1 VLVQLLLSL
10 LEVIVIFLLF
20 VLLGLELLLDVV
32 QLAVQGRPSLLAVL
46 NEDTSRLVLNV
57 YY

>member
-10 LEVIVIFLLF
+10 LEVIVIFLFF

-32 QLAVQGRPSLLAVL
+32 QLAV
-46 NEDTSRLVLNV
+46 
-57 YY
+57 